1 MGDRYRYVFLK
12 WRLRISLIPKTQGRR
27 IAIGIN
33 LMPQTNNPEFWRFRA
48 EEARTIAADMIDAE
62 AKGIMLRIADDYDR
76 IAKLSEEGAVKQ
88 PK

>member
-1 MGDRYRYVFLK
+1 MKVLHMVAVA
-12 WRLRISLIPKTQGRR
+12 S
-27 IAIGIN
+27 
-33 LMPQTNNPEFWRFRA
+33 
-48 EEARTIAADMIDAE
+48 E

>member
-1 MGDRYRYVFLK
+1 
-12 WRLRISLIPKTQGRR
+12 
-27 IAIGIN
+27 
-33 LMPQTNNPEFWRFRA
+33 MPQTNNPEFWRFRA

>member
-1 MGDRYRYVFLK
+1 
-12 WRLRISLIPKTQGRR
+12 
-27 IAIGIN
+27 
-33 LMPQTNNPEFWRFRA
+33 MPQTNNPEFCRFRA
-48 EEARTIAADMIDAE
+48 EETRTIAADMIDAE